1 MEHGV
6 NIYSFCDAYLETFL
20 AAPDK
25 WPEGHKKKSKDY
37 EKYRGSDL
45 WYKVIPS
52 LLYDYDYTQK
62 DNLFGLD
69 TLYRNM
75 PKKSFVDGKKQE
87 LEAILMYYYCCEWN
101 QLEQYWE
108 EYSEKLP

>member
-1 MEHGV
+1 M
-6 NIYSFCDAYLETFL
+6 
-20 AAPDK
+20 
-25 WPEGHKKKSKDY
+25 
-37 EKYRGSDL
+37 
-45 WYKVIPS
+45 
-52 LLYDYDYTQK
+52 LYDYDYTQK